1 HPQFLK
7 KLFEIEVPEIYD
19 GIVEIK
25 SIARRP
31 GVRAKVAVES
41 MDKRIDAVGA
51 CVGMK
56 GVRIQNIVRE
66 LAGEKID
73 VINYS
78 IEPEVFLSRSLTP
91 IKTLKI
97 IMNRPEKMAVA
108 IVADKDMQNVV
119 GKGLYNI
126 ELAQRLTGYS
136 IEAIAENE
144 YLATQEED
152 TTPLEEITEL
162 SDKIISKLKEADI
175 ESLEDLRAMGLQGL
189 QEVPGIGLKT
199 AQRILNV
206 IGV

>member
-1 HPQFLK
+1 MK
-7 KLFEIEVPEIYD
+7 YA
-19 GIVEIK
+19 IK
-25 SIARRP
+25 R
-31 GVRAKVAVES
+31 
-41 MDKRIDAVGA
+41 
-51 CVGMK
+51 
-56 GVRIQNIVRE
+56 
-66 LAGEKID
+66 GEKID